1 MLFDTHAHLN
11 DDAFENDLEDIV
23 GKIKEQNFAGVM
35 NVGFD
40 YPSSVYAVKLAEEVD
55 IFYAAVGM
63 HPHDSRD
70 YTEKMEEDFI
80 KLSEHEKV
88 RAYGEIGLDYHYDNS
103 PRDVQREVFIRQLE
117 VAEKLKK
124 PVIIHSRDAAG
135 DTFEIL
141 KNHLG
146 DNTGII
152 HSCSQST
159 EMVKEYVKMGMYI
172 SFSGTLTFKNAN
184 KVRAAASAVPVDRLL
199 VETDCP
205 YLTPVPHRGKKNDPT
220 YVIHTMRRLAD
231 VKGFEYDEFEA
242 IMLEN
247 AKRIFALD

>member
-11 DDAFENDLEDIV
+11 DDAFSEDLEDIIE
-23 GKIKEQNFAGVM
+23 KIRKEKFAGVM

-40 YPSSVYAVKLAEEVD
+40 YPSSVYAVELAERED

-63 HPHDSRD
+63 HPHDSKD
-70 YTEKMEEDFI
+70 YTDSMEQDFI
-80 KLSEHEKV
+80 KLCENENV

-152 HSCSQST
+152 HSCSQSA
-159 EMVKEYVKMGMYI
+159 ELAREYVRMGMYI
-172 SFSGTLTFKNAN
+172 SFSGTLTFKNAKN
-184 KVRAAASAVPVDRLL
+184 VRAVASTIPVDRLL

-220 YVIHTMRRLAD
+220 YVKFTLRQLAD
-231 VKGFEYDEFEA
+231 VKGIDREEFEQTV
-242 IMLEN
+242 LEN
-247 AKRIFALD
+247 SKRIYGIG